1 MDEGKGEDR
10 MRYSEMF
17 LPTVREV
24 PSDAEVASH
33 QLMLRT
39 GMIRKLTSGVYSYLP
54 LGYRV
59 IRKFEQIV
67 RDEMNRAGAQEI
79 FMPTVQPAELWKES
93 GRWTH
98 YGKELLRFR
107 DRNDRECCLGP
118 THEEVVTDLVRNEVK
133 SYRHL
138 PVNLYQIQTKFRDE
152 IRPRFGVMRCR
163 EFGMKDAYSF
173 DMDEHGAELSY
184 RKMFDAYNRIF
195 MRCGLQFR
203 SVEADTGSIGGS
215 FSHEFLVTA
224 DSGEDAMVYC
234 TKCEYAANLEKA
246 EVPRPAAGSVDEKDF
261 LPLEEVFTPEVRT
274 IEEVCA
280 FLKVAPQDVIKTL
293 IFNADGKAVAI
304 LIRGDEEVNE
314 IKVKNYLGCNELE
327 LAMDDMIM
335 AVTNS
340 PRGFAGAIGIKCR
353 ILADYSLMNMRNVVM
368 GANRK
373 DYHVRNVNFG
383 RDVKVS
389 DFVDLRSVKAG
400 DACPRCLG
408 EIRFARGIEVGHV
421 FKLGTKYSKAMGAR
435 FLDKNGQEQ
444 IIVMGCYG
452 IGIGR
457 TVAACIEQNY
467 DDHGII
473 WPMAL
478 APFHVILTPVNV
490 KDEAL
495 LQTAEALYGQLSSSG
510 LDVLLDDR
518 DERAGVKFMD
528 ADLIGVPLRVTIG
541 PKRLAE
547 GKVEVRFRQSGEV
560 KILLLEDLKDFIVSS
575 VREKI

>member
-1 MDEGKGEDR
+1 

-33 QLMLRT
+33 QLMLRA
-39 GMIRKLTSGVYSYLP
+39 GLIRKLTSGVYSYLP

-79 FMPTVQPAELWKES
+79 FMPTVQPAELWQES

-133 SYRHL
+133 SYRQL

-173 DMDEHGAELSY
+173 DTDEEGAEISY

-195 MRCGLQFR
+195 TRCGLRFR

-234 TKCEYAANLEKA
+234 ADCEYAANLEKA
-246 EVPRPAAGSVDEKDF
+246 EVHRPDAKAVDEKEF
-261 LPLEEVFTPEVRT
+261 LHLEEVHTPDVRT

-280 FLKVAPQDVIKTL
+280 FLNVTPQNVVKTL
-293 IFNADGKAVAI
+293 IFSADGKAVAI

-327 LAMDDMIM
+327 LAMDDMIRE
-335 AVTNS
+335 VTNS

-353 ILADYSLMNMRNVVM
+353 ILADYSLMNMKNMVM
-368 GANRK
+368 GANRE
-373 DYHVRNVNFG
+373 DYHVKNVNIG
-383 RDVKVS
+383 RDFKIN
-389 DFVDLRSVKAG
+389 DFVDLRAVKE
-400 DACPRCLG
+400 DDVCPRCRG
-408 EIRFARGIEVGHV
+408 AICFARGIEVGHV

-435 FLDKNGQEQ
+435 YLDKNGQEQ
-444 IIVMGCYG
+444 TIVMGCYG

-467 DDHGII
+467 DDKGII

-478 APFHVILTPVNV
+478 APYQVMITPVNV

-495 LQTAEALYGQLSSSG
+495 LLTAEELYQKLSSAG

-528 ADLIGVPLRVTIG
+528 ADLLGIPLRVTIG

-547 GKVEVRFRQSGEV
+547 GKVEVRFRRSGEV
-560 KILLLEDLKDFIVSS
+560 KILSQKEVEDFIVST
-575 VREKI
+575 VREEM

>member
-1 MDEGKGEDR
+1 

-24 PSDAEVASH
+24 PSDADVVSH
-33 QLMLRT
+33 QLMLRA
-39 GMIRKLTSGVYSYLP
+39 GLIRKLTSGVYSYLP

-67 RDEMNRAGAQEI
+67 REEMNRAGAQEL
-79 FMPTVQPAELWKES
+79 FMPTVQPAELWRES

-107 DRNDRECCLGP
+107 DRHDRECCLGP
-118 THEEVVTDLVRNEVK
+118 THEEVITDLVRNEVK
-133 SYRHL
+133 SYRQL

-173 DMDEHGAELSY
+173 DMDEEGAERSY
-184 RKMFDAYNRIF
+184 RKMFEAYNRIF
-195 MRCGLQFR
+195 KRCSLKFR
-203 SVEADTGSIGGS
+203 PVEADSGSIGGS

-246 EVPRPAAGSVDEKDF
+246 EVARPGKQPVDEKIL
-261 LPLEEVFTPEVRT
+261 LPLEEVYTPDVRT

-280 FLKVAPQDVIKTL
+280 FLKVTPQDVVKTL
-293 IFNADGKAVAI
+293 IFSADGKAVAI

-314 IKVKNYLGCNELE
+314 IKVKNYLGCDELE
-327 LAMDDMIM
+327 LAMDDMIRE
-335 AVTNS
+335 VTNS
-340 PRGFAGAIGIKCR
+340 PRGFAGAVGIRCR
-353 ILADYSLMNMRNVVM
+353 ILADFSLMNMKNVVM
-368 GANRK
+368 GANK
-373 DYHVRNVNFG
+373 EGHHIKNVNMD
-383 RDVKVS
+383 RDFKVN
-389 DFVDLRSVKAG
+389 DFVDLRAVKED
-400 DACPRCLG
+400 DACPRCLSA
-408 EIRFARGIEVGHV
+408 IRFARGIEVGHV
-421 FKLGTKYSKAMGAR
+421 FKLGTKYSKAMNAS
-435 FLDKNGQEQ
+435 FLDKDGQEK

-467 DDHGII
+467 DDKGII
-473 WPMAL
+473 WPMPL
-478 APFHVILTPVNV
+478 APYQVILTPVNW

-495 LQTAEALYGQLSSSG
+495 SRTAEELYQKLLEKGIE
-510 LDVLLDDR
+510 VLLDDR

-528 ADLIGVPLRVTIG
+528 ADLIGVPLRLTIG

-547 GKVEVRFRQSGEV
+547 RKVEIKFRRSGEV
-560 KILLLEDLKDFIVSS
+560 RIISLEDAENFVVNAVKAEI
-575 VREKI
+575 

>member
-1 MDEGKGEDR
+1 

-24 PSDAEVASH
+24 PSDAEVTSH
-33 QLMLRT
+33 QLMLRA

-79 FMPTVQPAELWKES
+79 FMPTVQPAELWQES

-133 SYRHL
+133 SYRQL

-173 DMDEHGAELSY
+173 DADGEGADISY
-184 RKMFDAYNRIF
+184 QKMFDAYNRIF
-195 MRCGLQFR
+195 TRCGLKFR

-234 TKCEYAANLEKA
+234 TSCKYAANLEKA
-246 EVPRPAAGSVDEKDF
+246 EVPRPGEKPVDQKDF
-261 LPLEEVFTPEVRT
+261 LPLEEVHTPDVRS

-280 FLKVAPQDVIKTL
+280 FLKVTPQDVIKTL
-293 IFNADGKAVAI
+293 IFSADGKAVAI

-327 LAMDDMIM
+327 LAMDDMIRE
-335 AVTNS
+335 VTNS

-353 ILADYSLMNMRNVVM
+353 ILADYSLMSMKNVVM
-368 GANRK
+368 GANK
-373 DYHVRNVNFG
+373 EDYHIRNVNFG
-383 RDVKVS
+383 RDVKINN
-389 DFVDLRSVKAG
+389 FVDLRSVKAG
-400 DACPRCLG
+400 DACPRCLSD
-408 EIRFARGIEVGHV
+408 IRFARGIEVGHV

-435 FLDKNGQEQ
+435 YLDRNGQEQ

-467 DDHGII
+467 DEQGII

-478 APFHVILTPVNV
+478 APYQVILTPVNV

-495 LQTAEALYGQLSSSG
+495 LRISEDLYQKLSSIG

-528 ADLIGVPLRVTIG
+528 ADLVGIPLRVTIG

-547 GKVEVRFRQSGEV
+547 GKVEVRFRRSGEV
-560 KILLLEDLKDFIVSS
+560 NILSLEEVEAFIVHT
-575 VREKI
+575 VKEEMRPPVC

>member
-1 MDEGKGEDR
+1 

-24 PSDAEVASH
+24 PSDAEVTSH
-33 QLMLRT
+33 QLMLRA

-79 FMPTVQPAELWKES
+79 FMPTVQPAELWQES

-133 SYRHL
+133 SYRQL

-173 DMDEHGAELSY
+173 DADGEGADISY
-184 RKMFDAYNRIF
+184 QKMFDAYNRIF
-195 MRCGLQFR
+195 TRCGLKFR

-234 TKCEYAANLEKA
+234 TSCKYAANLEKA
-246 EVPRPAAGSVDEKDF
+246 EVPRPGEKPVDQKDF
-261 LPLEEVFTPEVRT
+261 LPLEEVHTPDVRS

-280 FLKVAPQDVIKTL
+280 FLNVTPQDVIKTL
-293 IFNADGKAVAI
+293 IFSADGKAVAI

-327 LAMDDMIM
+327 LAMDDMIRE
-335 AVTNS
+335 VTNS

-353 ILADYSLMNMRNVVM
+353 ILADYSLMSMKNVVM
-368 GANRK
+368 GANK
-373 DYHVRNVNFG
+373 EDYHIRNVNFG
-383 RDVKVS
+383 RDVKINN
-389 DFVDLRSVKAG
+389 FVDLRSVKAG
-400 DACPRCLG
+400 DACPRCLSD
-408 EIRFARGIEVGHV
+408 IRFARGIEVGHV

-435 FLDKNGQEQ
+435 YLDRNGQEQ

-467 DDHGII
+467 DEQGII

-478 APFHVILTPVNV
+478 APYQVILTPVNV

-495 LQTAEALYGQLSSSG
+495 LRISEDLYQKLSSIG

-528 ADLIGVPLRVTIG
+528 ADLVGIPLRVTIG

-547 GKVEVRFRQSGEV
+547 GKVEVRFRRSGEV
-560 KILLLEDLKDFIVSS
+560 NILSLEEVEAFIVHT
-575 VREKI
+575 VKEEMRPPVC

>member
-1 MDEGKGEDR
+1 

-17 LPTVREV
+17 LPTVREI
-24 PSDAEVASH
+24 PSDAEVVSH
-33 QLMLRT
+33 QLMLRA
-39 GMIRKLTSGVYSYLP
+39 GLIRKLTSGVYSYLP

-79 FMPTVQPAELWKES
+79 FMPSVQPAELWQES

-118 THEEVVTDLVRNEVK
+118 THEEVVTDIVRNEVR
-133 SYRHL
+133 SYRQL

-173 DMDEHGAELSY
+173 DTDEEGAEVSY
-184 RKMFDAYNRIF
+184 RSMFEAYTRIF
-195 MRCGLQFR
+195 TRCGLKFR

-246 EVPRPAAGSVDEKDF
+246 EVPRPEAEKADPKGF
-261 LPLEEVFTPEVRT
+261 LPLEEVHTPDVRT

-280 FLKVAPQDVIKTL
+280 FLGVTPRDVIKTL
-293 IFNADGKAVAI
+293 IYSADGKAVAI

-314 IKVKNYLGCNELE
+314 IKVKNFLGCDELE
-327 LAMDDMIM
+327 MALDDMIRD
-335 AVTNS
+335 VTNS
-340 PRGFAGAIGIKCR
+340 PRGFAGAVGIKCR
-353 ILADYSLMNMRNVVM
+353 ILADYSLLGMSNVVM
-368 GANRK
+368 GANRE
-373 DYHVRNVNFG
+373 DYHVKNVNFD
-383 RDVKVS
+383 RDLTIV
-389 DFVDLRSVKAG
+389 DFTDLRSVKTG
-400 DACPRCLG
+400 DACPRCLS

-435 FLDKNGQEQ
+435 YLDKTGQER

-457 TVAACIEQNY
+457 TIAACIEQNH
-467 DDHGII
+467 DDQGII

-478 APFHVILTPVNV
+478 APYQVMITPVNV

-495 LQTAEALYGQLSSSG
+495 LRTAQDLYRALVAGG
-510 LDVLLDDR
+510 VETLLDDR

-528 ADLIGVPLRVTIG
+528 ADLIGIPMRVTIG

-547 GKVEVRFRQSGEV
+547 GKVEVRLRRSGDIKV
-560 KILLLEDLKDFIVSS
+560 LSREDAETFIIHTVQKEIQPP
-575 VREKI
+575 VC

>member
-1 MDEGKGEDR
+1 

-24 PSDAEVASH
+24 PSDAEVTSH
-33 QLMLRT
+33 QLMLRA

-79 FMPTVQPAELWKES
+79 FMPTVQPAELWQES

-133 SYRHL
+133 SYRQL

-173 DMDEHGAELSY
+173 DTDEEGAEISY
-184 RKMFDAYNRIF
+184 QKMFDAYNRIF
-195 MRCGLQFR
+195 TRCGLKFR

-234 TKCEYAANLEKA
+234 TSCKYAANLEKA
-246 EVPRPAAGSVDEKDF
+246 EVPRSGEKPVDQKEF
-261 LPLEEVFTPEVRT
+261 LPLEEVHTPDVRT

-280 FLKVAPQDVIKTL
+280 FLQVTPQDVIKTL
-293 IFNADGKAVAI
+293 VFSADGKAVAI

-327 LAMDDMIM
+327 LAMDDMIRE
-335 AVTNS
+335 VTNS

-353 ILADYSLMNMRNVVM
+353 ILADYSLMSMKNVVM
-368 GANRK
+368 GANK
-373 DYHVRNVNFG
+373 ENYHVRNVNFG
-383 RDVKVS
+383 RDVKINS
-389 DFVDLRSVKAG
+389 FVDLRSVKAG
-400 DACPRCLG
+400 DACPRCLSD
-408 EIRFARGIEVGHV
+408 IRFARGIEVGHV

-435 FLDKNGQEQ
+435 YLDRNGQEQ

-467 DDHGII
+467 DEQGII

-478 APFHVILTPVNV
+478 TPYQVILTPVNV
-490 KDEAL
+490 KDEAVLRTSEDLYQKL
-495 LQTAEALYGQLSSSG
+495 LSTG

-528 ADLIGVPLRVTIG
+528 ADLIGIPLRVTIG

-547 GKVEVRFRQSGEV
+547 GRVEVRFRRSGEV
-560 KILLLEDLKDFIVSS
+560 KILSLEEVEAFIVHT
-575 VREKI
+575 VKEEMRPPVC

>member
-1 MDEGKGEDR
+1 

-24 PSDAEVASH
+24 PSDAEVTSH
-33 QLMLRT
+33 QLMLRA

-79 FMPTVQPAELWKES
+79 FMPTVQPAELWQES

-133 SYRHL
+133 SYRQL

-173 DMDEHGAELSY
+173 DADGEGADISY
-184 RKMFDAYNRIF
+184 QKMFDAYNRIF
-195 MRCGLQFR
+195 TRCGLKFR

-234 TKCEYAANLEKA
+234 TSCKYAANLEKA
-246 EVPRPAAGSVDEKDF
+246 EVPRPGEKPVDQKDF
-261 LPLEEVFTPEVRT
+261 LPLEEVHTPDVRS

-280 FLKVAPQDVIKTL
+280 FLKVTPQDVIKTL
-293 IFNADGKAVAI
+293 IFSADGKAVAI

-327 LAMDDMIM
+327 LAMDDMIRE
-335 AVTNS
+335 VTNS

-353 ILADYSLMNMRNVVM
+353 ILADYSLMSMKNVVM
-368 GANRK
+368 GANK
-373 DYHVRNVNFG
+373 EDYHVRNVNFG
-383 RDVKVS
+383 RDVKINN
-389 DFVDLRSVKAG
+389 FVDLRSVKAG
-400 DACPRCLG
+400 DACPRCLSD
-408 EIRFARGIEVGHV
+408 IRFARGIEVGHV

-435 FLDKNGQEQ
+435 YLDRNGQEQ

-467 DDHGII
+467 DEQGII

-478 APFHVILTPVNV
+478 APYQVILTPVNV

-495 LQTAEALYGQLSSSG
+495 LRISEDLYQKLSSIG

-528 ADLIGVPLRVTIG
+528 ADLVGIPLRVTIG

-560 KILLLEDLKDFIVSS
+560 NILSLEEVEAFIVHT
-575 VREKI
+575 VKQEMRPPVC